1 MAKNFRRRG
10 LSYTD
15 YVPGLGAGD
24 NPLGDLTDDET
35 DLPTEPPE
43 RPPQPPRPPSSL
55 PPDLPPNGGPGNSD
69 PYQPP
74 QEMPPADERLP
85 PADIPDDPILGPPGD
100 GGRPSFRPHYMYD
113 PATGEAFFAA
123 TYEDHLRYEAL
134 GYVHTRPDT
143 ATGGDTGDS
152 GSEGGIFGGEKGDF
166 VLIGLAS
173 MLFFGS
179 IILGLRRG
187 D

>member
-1 MAKNFRRRG
+1 MAKHFRRRG

-35 DLPTEPPE
+35 DLPTEPPRYE
-43 RPPQPPRPPSSL
+43 DPILPGGRPP
-55 PPDLPPNGGPGNSD
+55 
-69 PYQPP
+69 
-74 QEMPPADERLP
+74 MPPAETP
-85 PADIPDDPILGPPGD
+85 PAF
-100 GGRPSFRPHYMYD
+100 SPHYMYD
-113 PATGEAFFAA
+113 PVTGEAFYAN

-152 GSEGGIFGGEKGDF
+152 GSGGGILGGEKGDF

>member
-1 MAKNFRRRG
+1 MAKHFRRRG

-24 NPLGDLTDDET
+24 NPLGDITDDET
-35 DLPTEPPE
+35 DLPTEPPQYE
-43 RPPQPPRPPSSL
+43 DPILPGGRPP
-55 PPDLPPNGGPGNSD
+55 
-69 PYQPP
+69 
-74 QEMPPADERLP
+74 MPPAETP
-85 PADIPDDPILGPPGD
+85 PESNPPQYEDPILP
-100 GGRPSFRPHYMYD
+100 GGRPPMPPAFSPHYMYD
-113 PATGEAFFAA
+113 PVTGEAFYAN

-134 GYVHTRPDT
+134 GYVHTKPDT
-143 ATGGDTGDS
+143 ATGGDPGDS
-152 GSEGGIFGGEKGDF
+152 GSGGGILGGEKGDF